1 MATKLE
7 IVEDALLKYKTLESI
22 EICQLIYTTNPQ
34 KYIEK
39 LRKKYGADA
48 IETEMHT
55 SKKVVM
61 NRFGKKLTIITP
73 WAKYIWRGNNEEEK
87 ANIQH

>member
-7 IVEDALLKYKTLESI
+7 IVEDALIKYGELESI

-39 LRKKYGADA
+39 LRIKYGADA
-48 IETEMHT
+48 IETEMHI
-55 SKKVVM
+55 SKKVVT
-61 NRFGKKLTIITP
+61 NRFGKKLKIVTP
-73 WAKYIWRGNNEEEK
+73 WANYIWRGNINDNE
-87 ANIQH
+87 